1 MFARDTNDA
10 NEWSGMDLFD
20 LHQHLQRGHSIE
32 ETARLLGRDVKIVRR
47 KVEEL
52 GSALKM
58 VWAR

>member
-1 MFARDTNDA
+1 M
-10 NEWSGMDLFD
+10 ELFE

-32 ETARLLGRDVKIVRR
+32 ETARLLGRDLKIVRR

-58 VWAR
+58 GRAR